1 MQPGKI
7 AEERMEILFEKA
19 EEKFDEDSE
28 LADRYVEIA
37 QRIGERTETPVP
49 KKFRRMFCSHCG
61 CFLRPGVN
69 CQARIDSKDGAV
81 EYSCE
86 ECGKEDR
93 YEY

>member
-1 MQPGKI
+1 MQHGKI

-28 LADRYVEIA
+28 LANRYVEIA

-49 KKFRRMFCSHCG
+49 KKFRRMFCSRCG
-61 CFLRPGVN
+61 SFLRPGVN
-69 CQARIDSKDGAV
+69 CQIRIDSKDGAV
-81 EYSCE
+81 EYKCG
-86 ECGKEDR
+86 ECGKEDC